1 MVRKIIWTALAKQSR
16 REILNYWKNKNSSST
31 YSKKLNQQFGEY
43 VLHLSRFP
51 NLGKNSGFNDIHY
64 LIVDVYKIY
73 YKVIANNILILLIWD
88 GRRNPDE
95 LKRVLLN
102 LQ

>member
-16 REILNYWKNKNSSST
+16 KEILNYWKTKNGSST
-31 YSKKLNQQFGEY
+31 YSKKLNQQFREY
-43 VLHLSRFP
+43 VLHLSKLA
-51 NLGKNSGFNDIHY
+51 NLGKNSGFNDIQY

-73 YKVIANNILILLIWD
+73 YKVIANDILILLIWD

-102 LQ
+102 L